1 MKKSQ
6 SLESWWDRSVE
17 KSRKHIP
24 GSTPTTIMSV
34 WCCVGNNNNLLVLS
48 CSRVINWGVVCPID
62 LCLVEIA
69 IYVYH
74 HHHSRP
80 CFSVQVHGARAL
92 RTTGT
97 CVLHHDLR
105 QVEEGWRWNVAAPLG
120 GGKLLWALLK
130 VPETH

>member
-1 MKKSQ
+1 MGSVRR
-6 SLESWWDRSVE
+6 EITETHSWKYTYYDYVRVVLC
-17 KSRKHIP
+17 
-24 GSTPTTIMSV
+24 GQQQQFTIV
-34 WCCVGNNNNLLVLS
+34 QS

-62 LCLVEIA
+62 LCLVKIA

-74 HHHSRP
+74 HHHPRP